1 MSVVVHSLNY
11 AEQFSPVLLPI
22 MIQEALTSPFIVPN
36 VKWLGAKTFH
46 FTQMSTSGYKNHAR
60 TGGWNR
66 GKITQ
71 QDFEFTVSVSRDIE
85 FLVDKADV
93 DETNYIASAQNVAM
107 VFQKTQAVPEKD
119 AYFFSKVA
127 TTAVALGSA
136 YSSSTAIST
145 YSVEN
150 VLTKIK
156 SVIAKVKRYRRS
168 LVVYVR
174 SAVMDLLELSTQLQR
189 KVEMTV
195 IPDGGIG
202 IETRYT
208 MIDAVPILEAIDED
222 RFYDKFNFNPTN
234 GGFEPI
240 AQILPTYTKTEDQ
253 AIDEEKTYYTRSGEE
268 GAYVYTEVASPVVAN
283 IGSYYE
289 LTNTPVEGSKK
300 INVLAASTETVVTVP
315 KISSIYFFAP
325 GAHTL
330 GDGWLF
336 QQREDYDTFIFP
348 NGKDGQIDSIA
359 VDIDTTEYTTD

>member
-1 MSVVVHSLNY
+1 
-11 AEQFSPVLLPI
+11 
-22 MIQEALTSPFIVPN
+22 
-36 VKWLGAKTFH
+36 
-46 FTQMSTSGYKNHAR
+46 MSTSGYK
-60 TGGWNR
+60 T
-66 GKITQ
+66 TQ
-71 QDFEFTVSVSRDIE
+71 ELVDGIVVNYSTRLRIQSVSRDIE

-93 DETNYIASAQNVAM
+93 DETNYITSAQNVAM

-127 TTAVALGSA
+127 TTAAALGSA

-145 YSVEN
+145 YSENN

-156 SVIAKVKRYRRS
+156 GVIAKVKRYRRS

-240 AQILPTYTKTEDQ
+240 AKFYQHIQNIDSEDIVKENLLHYLWRICTYT
-253 AIDEEKTYYTRSGEE
+253 
-268 GAYVYTEVASPVVAN
+268 YTEVEEPN
-283 IGSYYE
+283 KNNLNTYYE
-289 LTNTPVEGSKK
+289 LTTEAVEGSKK

-359 VDIDTTEYTTD
+359 VDIDTTEYTD

>member
-46 FTQMSTSGYKNHAR
+46 FTQMSTSGYKNHSR

-66 GKITQ
+66 GRITQ

-93 DETNYIASAQNVAM
+93 DETNYITSAQNVAM

-127 TTAVALGSA
+127 TTAKSLGAA

-156 SVIAKVKRYRRS
+156 GVIAKVKRYRRS
-168 LVVYVR
+168 LVVYVC

-208 MIDAVPILEAIDED
+208 MIDGVPILEAIDED

-240 AQILPTYTKTEDQ
+240 AKVEAVYAKTADTD
-253 AIDEEKTYYTRSGEE
+253 IVDGKTYYTQSGDT
-268 GAYVYTEVASPVVAN
+268 APYTYTKVASPVVAQ
-283 IGSYYE
+283 IGTYYE

-359 VDIDTTEYTTD
+359 VDIDTTEYTK